1 MLETT
6 EFHNGKS
13 ARLGQIDRRMIDVT
27 KIVLNTTKFKSLEII
42 KSADNILKLYYE
54 NYTKYEFE
62 LFWKNHI
69 VNKFTPQ
76 ECQVIL
82 HHILI
87 HSTQNVNLSELMM
100 FYDDIKKFLDN
111 NKMHPDYVDL
121 IKEHVI
127 YIPENIKFESLYTW
141 ITDRKKVFENQEE
154 LKDHY
159 ISEKILMQI
168 VDEKL
173 RSLIKMNFTKSE
185 LLIKSESVINAYN
198 LLKSIDGV
206 PPWGSQMFL
215 VLVARLVYDEYLD
228 KHDGNGNII
237 PFKTFVMDFGAWLGV
252 SLSTYDNSYSRGK
265 EYEWYLLVQ
274 EKIRQNKKRGPK
286 IKA

>member
-62 LFWKNHI
+62 LFWENHI
-69 VNKFTPQ
+69 VNKYTPK

-87 HSTQNVNLSELMM
+87 HATQNVNFSELML

-111 NKMHPDYVDL
+111 NKMHPDYMDL

-127 YIPENIKFESLYTW
+127 YIPEDIKFESLYTW
-141 ITDRKKVFENQEE
+141 ITDRKKVFENQED

-185 LLIKSESVINAYN
+185 LVIKSESVINAYN

>member
-69 VNKFTPQ
+69 VNKYTSK

-87 HSTQNVNLSELMM
+87 HATQNVNFSELML
-100 FYDDIKKFLDN
+100 FYDDIKNFLDN
-111 NKMHPDYVDL
+111 NEMHPDYMDL

-127 YIPENIKFESLYTW
+127 YIPEDIKFESLYTW
-141 ITDRKKVFENQEE
+141 ITSRKEVFENQED

>member
-13 ARLGQIDRRMIDVT
+13 ARLGQIDRKMIDVT

-62 LFWKNHI
+62 LFWENHI
-69 VNKFTPQ
+69 VNKYTPD

-87 HSTQNVNLSELMM
+87 HATQNVNFSELML

-111 NKMHPDYVDL
+111 NKMHPDYMDL

-127 YIPENIKFESLYTW
+127 YIPEDIKFESLYTW
-141 ITDRKKVFENQEE
+141 ITSRKKVFENQEE

-173 RSLIKMNFTKSE
+173 RSLIKMNFTESE

-237 PFKTFVMDFGAWLGV
+237 SFKTFVMDFGAWLGV

>member
-6 EFHNGKS
+6 EFHKGKS
-13 ARLGQIDRRMIDVT
+13 ARLGQIDRKMIDVT

-62 LFWKNHI
+62 LFWENHI
-69 VNKFTPQ
+69 VNKYTSK

-87 HSTQNVNLSELMM
+87 HATQNVNFSELML

-111 NKMHPDYVDL
+111 NEMHPDYIDL

-127 YIPENIKFESLYTW
+127 YIPEDIKFESLYTW
-141 ITDRKKVFENQEE
+141 ITSRKEVFENQED

-159 ISEKILMQI
+159 IGEKILMQI
-168 VDEKL
+168 VDENL

-185 LLIKSESVINAYN
+185 LGIESESVINAYN

>member
-62 LFWKNHI
+62 LFWENHI

-87 HSTQNVNLSELMM
+87 HATQNVNFSELML
-100 FYDDIKKFLDN
+100 FYDDIKRFLDN
-111 NKMHPDYVDL
+111 NKMHPDYMDL

-127 YIPENIKFESLYTW
+127 YIPEDIKFESLYTW
-141 ITDRKKVFENQEE
+141 ITSRKEVFENQED

-173 RSLIKMNFTKSE
+173 RSLIKMNFMKSE
-185 LLIKSESVINAYN
+185 LVIKSESVGTVFN
-198 LLKSIDGV
+198 LLRSIDGA
-206 PPWGSQMFL
+206 PPCGSQMFL
-215 VLVARLVYDEYLD
+215 VLASRLLYDGYLD
-228 KHDGNGNII
+228 PYDSNGNII
-237 PFKTFVMDFGAWLGV
+237 TYKAVVMIFEKLFGV
-252 SLSTYDNSYSRGK
+252 NLSTYPQKLSRGK
-265 EYEWYLLVQ
+265 EYEWYLAAK
-274 EKIRQNKKRGPK
+274 ESIKENKKKGSNKRD
-286 IKA
+286 